1 MFCYLLRNLSALNN
15 VMISSG
21 VSACLLSL
29 SSVSPV
35 SQSVSLRIA
44 TAIIPD
50 ESVTELLGL
59 FRLIQGVVQSFI
71 ARDETLGAW
80 LAAMVAMLASDWS
93 ERAVPGAL
101 LAPACRQ
108 TDRH

>member
-80 LAAMVAMLASDWS
+80 LAAMVAMLASDWF
-93 ERAVPGAL
+93 ETAVPGAP

>member
-1 MFCYLLRNLSALNN
+1 MRNLSALNN

-50 ESVTELLGL
+50 ESVTELLEQL
-59 FRLIQGVVQSFI
+59 RLVLGVAQSPS
-71 ARDETLGAW
+71 AREEELE
-80 LAAMVAMLASDWS
+80 V
-93 ERAVPGAL
+93 
-101 LAPACRQ
+101 
-108 TDRH
+108 